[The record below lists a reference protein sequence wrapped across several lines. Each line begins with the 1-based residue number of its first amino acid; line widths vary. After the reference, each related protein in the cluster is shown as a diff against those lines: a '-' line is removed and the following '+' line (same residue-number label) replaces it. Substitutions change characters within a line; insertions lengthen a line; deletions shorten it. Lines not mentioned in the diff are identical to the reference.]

1 MSNNDTRVPA
11 GWYPDPLGLPQ
22 LRWWDNH
29 SWTEHPSDARRPATP
44 SQSRPAT
51 RVDYAD
57 PFEVFE
63 PRAAETATATADDAD
78 LLFGTPN
85 GAFADPAL
93 SLAAPDYTD
102 LFPDE
107 VSPAQRYA
115 SYGVPAGAPT
125 SQAYNLDSRFDDLLG
140 DTPTPRT
147 ATSHLGDQE
156 ERYIPDAEHARRANA
171 TSEHPTRAADGG
183 GGGHYGRRTA
193 SADASHPSRT
203 AHAARTA
210 TEIPRQ
216 VGTGPVWSIALL
228 PLVLLVLG
236 LLFLLS
242 GLAGPASPVFL
253 ALVIVVP
260 YLLVVILAFVD
271 SRALSRLGFEQP
283 PHWAWAFLTAPV
295 YLIVRMTAVVRESGR
310 GFGPL
315 MTWVSLTVVLAGSVI
330 AVPGL
335 VIALAPNAFAQ
346 EAENSVQDAAATLG
360 GDIALDCPEMPP
372 LLVGQSFGCAATNS
386 RGQEFVV
393 TVSLQRAN
401 GWINWRVDDWGI
413 FTM

>member
-1 MSNNDTRVPA
+1 MSDDDTRVPA

-29 SWTEHPSDARRPATP
+29 SWTEHTSDARRPVAP

-63 PRAAETATATADDAD
+63 PRSAGTATATDDDSD

-85 GAFADPAL
+85 LAYADPAR
-93 SLAAPDYTD
+93 SLAAPDYSD

-107 VSPAQRYA
+107 ASPAQRYA

-140 DTPTPRT
+140 GIPTPRT

-156 ERYIPDAEHARRANA
+156 EQYIPDAEHARRGTA
-171 TSEHPTRAADGG
+171 TSEHPARGAGG
-183 GGGHYGRRTA
+183 GPRSPYRATGGEAPAPSRATHGPRA
-193 SADASHPSRT
+193 SA
-203 AHAARTA
+203 
-210 TEIPRQ
+210 EIPRQ

-228 PLVLLVLG
+228 PLALLVLG

-260 YLLVVILAFVD
+260 YLLVVILAFAD
-271 SRALSRLGFEQP
+271 SRALARLGFEQP

-295 YLIVRMTAVVRESGR
+295 YLVVRMTAVVRESGR

-315 MTWVSLTVVLAGSVI
+315 MTWVSLAVVLAGSVI

-335 VIALAPNAFAQ
+335 VIALAPDAFAQ
-346 EAENSVQDAAATLG
+346 EAETSVQDAAATLG

>member
-1 MSNNDTRVPA
+1 MSDDDARVPA

-29 SWTEHPSDARRPATP
+29 SWTEHTSDARRPVTP

-63 PRAAETATATADDAD
+63 PRSASTATATADDAD
-78 LLFGTPN
+78 LRFGSDDHR
-85 GAFADPAL
+85 FADP
-93 SLAAPDYTD
+93 SLTLVAPESSG
-102 LFPDE
+102 LVPDD

-125 SQAYNLDSRFDDLLG
+125 SSAYDLDTRFDDLLG
-140 DTPTPRT
+140 DTPLPRT

-156 ERYIPDAEHARRANA
+156 TSYIPDAEA
-171 TSEHPTRAADGG
+171 
-183 GGGHYGRRTA
+183 GRRGA
-193 SADASHPSRT
+193 EPSD
-203 AHAARTA
+203 HAARSA
-210 TEIPRQ
+210 QRGAAASPRSGQSPRLAREIPRQ
-216 VGTGPVWSIALL
+216 VGTGPVWAIALL
-228 PLVLLVLG
+228 PLALLVIG

-242 GLAGPASPVFL
+242 GLAGPASPAFL
-253 ALVIVVP
+253 GLLIAVP
-260 YLLVVILAFVD
+260 YLLVVILAVAD
-271 SRALSRLGFEQP
+271 SRSLERLGFERP

-295 YLIVRMTAVVRESGR
+295 YLVVRMTAVVRESGR

-315 MTWVSLTVVLAGSVI
+315 MTWASLAVVLAGSII

-335 VIALAPNAFAQ
+335 VIAMAPSAFAQ
-346 EAENSVQDAAATLG
+346 EAENSVQEAAATLG
-360 GDIALDCPEMPP
+360 GVIQLDCPEMPP
-372 LLVGQSFGCAATNS
+372 LLVGQSFGCDATNS
-386 RGQEFVV
+386 RGQQFVV

>member
-29 SWTEHPSDARRPATP
+29 SWTEHTSDARRPATP

-216 VGTGPVWSIALL
+216 VGTGPVWSIAH
-228 PLVLLVLG
+228 
-236 LLFLLS
+236 
-242 GLAGPASPVFL
+242 
-253 ALVIVVP
+253 
-260 YLLVVILAFVD
+260 
-271 SRALSRLGFEQP
+271 R
-283 PHWAWAFLTAPV
+283 
-295 YLIVRMTAVVRESGR
+295 
-310 GFGPL
+310 
-315 MTWVSLTVVLAGSVI
+315 
-330 AVPGL
+330 
-335 VIALAPNAFAQ
+335 
-346 EAENSVQDAAATLG
+346 
-360 GDIALDCPEMPP
+360 
-372 LLVGQSFGCAATNS
+372 
-386 RGQEFVV
+386 
-393 TVSLQRAN
+393 
-401 GWINWRVDDWGI
+401 
-413 FTM
+413 